1 MNNFYFGL
9 MAIMGSVT
17 LCLCLMVLVPQGM
30 WMYLIGTVWGSCLLT
45 WSLTRLKDNSTHNE
59 KSGIKYI

>member
-9 MAIMGSVT
+9 MAIMGAVT
-17 LCLCLMVLVPQGM
+17 LCICLMVLIPQGM
-30 WMYLIGTVWGSCLLT
+30 WMYLIGIVWGTGLLT
-45 WSLTRLKDNSTHNE
+45 WSLTRLKDNSAHNE

>member
-9 MAIMGSVT
+9 MAIMGAVT
-17 LCLCLMVLVPQGM
+17 LCICLMVLVPQGM
-30 WMYLIGTVWGSCLLT
+30 WMYLIGIVWGTGLLT
-45 WSLTRLKDNSTHNE
+45 WSLTRLKDNSAHNE